1 MQASGP
7 STAAQLSLFARN
19 FFKHPKMLGS
29 IIPSSRYL
37 IRAMLKPVDWSKAKV
52 FVEYGPGVGT
62 ISVPILKKLGPDA
75 KLVLI
80 ETNPDF
86 VKFLS
91 ETMTDKRVHV
101 VHRSAADIGAIL
113 NELGESGADYII
125 SGIPF
130 STMPATVREAILK
143 ATNAAL
149 HAHGVFLVYQFSPKV
164 SAGLKR
170 FFGRIDHDF
179 EALNVPPAHLYF
191 AHRKPIG

>member
-7 STAAQLSLFARN
+7 STAAQLSLFAKN

-37 IRAMLKPVDWSKAKV
+37 IRAMLKPVDWKNTRV

-62 ISVPILKKLGPDA
+62 ISVPILKSLRPDA

-86 VKFLS
+86 VAFLK
-91 ETMTDKRVHV
+91 ETMTDSRVHV
-101 VHRSAADIGAIL
+101 MHRSAADIGAIL
-113 NELGESGADYII
+113 AELGEPGADYII

-130 STMPATVREAILK
+130 STMPGSLREAILK
-143 ATNAAL
+143 ATNGAL
-149 HAHGVFLVYQFSPKV
+149 TAKGVFLVYQFSPKV
-164 SAGLKR
+164 HQGLKK
-170 FFGRIDHDF
+170 FFGRIDKTF

-191 AHRKPIG
+191 AHKKAA

>member
-1 MQASGP
+1 MHASGP

-29 IIPSSRYL
+29 IIPSSRFL
-37 IRAMLKPVDWSKAKV
+37 IRALLKPVDWNSARV

-62 ISVPILKKLGPDA
+62 ISVPILKKLRPDA

-86 VKFLS
+86 VKFLGR
-91 ETMTDKRVHV
+91 TMTDPRVHV
-101 VHRSAADIGAIL
+101 LHRSAADVNEIL
-113 NELGESGADYII
+113 AELGETGADYIV

-130 STMPATVREAILK
+130 STMPGEVREDILK

-149 HAHGVFLVYQFSPKV
+149 TAKGVFLVYQFSPKV
-164 SAGLKR
+164 HEGLKK
-170 FFGRIDHDF
+170 FFGRTDRDF
-179 EALNVPPAHLYF
+179 EAMNVPPAHLYF
-191 AHRKPIG
+191 ARKKAA